1 HPDGGQSRSQ
11 PVHPGIQGRDGRQET
26 LGYEREYQ
34 ATRQSNGHSRNEDR
48 RLDDVAGNDERQ
60 GIGSRRGDPGGQ
72 ESDTQEWQ
80 TQARDNRS
88 TEWGPASSDLARWV
102 MQWSEENELSTSGL
116 DNHLLTL
123 AKDIE
128 S

>member
-1 HPDGGQSRSQ
+1 HPNGSQSRSQ
-11 PVHPGIQGRDGRQET
+11 PVHPGIQGRDGRQEA

-34 ATRQSNGHSRNEDR
+34 ATRQGDGHSRNEDR
-48 RLDDVAGNDERQ
+48 RLDNVTGNNERQ

-80 TQARDNRS
+80 TQAQNSRS
-88 TEWGPASSDLARWV
+88 TEWGSASSDLARWV
-102 MQWSEENELSTSGL
+102 MQWSEENELETSGL